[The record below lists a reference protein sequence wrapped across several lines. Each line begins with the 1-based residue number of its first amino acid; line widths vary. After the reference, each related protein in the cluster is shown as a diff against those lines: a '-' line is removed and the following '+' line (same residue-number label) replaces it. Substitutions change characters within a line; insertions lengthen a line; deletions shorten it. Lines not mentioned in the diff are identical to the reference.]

1 MSWLPRWS
9 RKYIKEAWVD
19 DDGYWVQL
27 KPGFIFGEMGTTVI
41 SQDTVDEIIE
51 QLQTIRKA

>member
-1 MSWLPRWS
+1 MSWIPRWS
-9 RKYIKEAWVD
+9 RKYIKAAWHD

-27 KPGFIFGEMGTTVI
+27 KPGYIFGEMGTTVI

>member
-1 MSWLPRWS
+1 MSWIPRWS
-9 RKYIKEAWVD
+9 RKYIKEAWYD

-27 KPGFIFGEMGTTVI
+27 KSGYVFGEMGTSVI